1 MSASRLVAETNQ
13 FGAQEQS
20 VSSLG
25 LPISVD
31 PFSGMDPFNPDASSK
46 PIKDDPFG
54 TTNLFST
61 SDPFKGLDPFG
72 ADPFA
77 STADKSGEPPSD
89 IVISGTVFV
98 LSSVPSDNQCLMLG
112 HFPLNSVSRSLSL
125 QLQSSKYDVPSA
137 QHYQIHDSANNAGGP
152 TQLSIGDAPTLTSTT
167 LQTLGSLPDF
177 SASLAGSK
185 FRPTGNSISPV
196 NVHKSSM
203 FSRSKGGGDLLAGR
217 NNHAMHR
224 TSLNKGDKMTTWAPS
239 GLSEE
244 EQLSIATRESQRLA
258 RMEERARRQE
268 EADLE
273 LALQLSKMDAA
284 LS

>member
-1 MSASRLVAETNQ
+1 MDFALPRLA
-13 FGAQEQS
+13 
-20 VSSLG
+20 
-25 LPISVD
+25 
-31 PFSGMDPFNPDASSK
+31 
-46 PIKDDPFG
+46 IKDDPFG

-72 ADPFA
+72 TDPFA
-77 STADKSGEPPSD
+77 STADKSGGPPSD
-89 IVISGTVFV
+89 IVSAFDPFV
-98 LSSVPSDNQCLMLG
+98 TSVNRAAPTQN
-112 HFPLNSVSRSLSL
+112 SLSGADFDSVFGPANATANPGDL
-125 QLQSSKYDVPSA
+125 FEADPFSSLEQA
-137 QHYQIHDSANNAGGP
+137 ATAGKKSPPPRPKTRPGAGKGSRERK
-152 TQLSIGDAPTLTSTT
+152 SIGDAPTLTSTT

-185 FRPTGNSISPV
+185 FRTNGNSISPV
-196 NVHKSSM
+196 NVHKSNM

-224 TSLNKGDKMTTWAPS
+224 TSLNKGDKMTNWAPS